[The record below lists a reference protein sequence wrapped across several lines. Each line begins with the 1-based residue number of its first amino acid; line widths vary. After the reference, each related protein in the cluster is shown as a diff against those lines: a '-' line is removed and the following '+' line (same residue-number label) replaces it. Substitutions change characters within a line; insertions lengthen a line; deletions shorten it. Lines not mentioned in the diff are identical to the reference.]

1 VFIGKMSPF
10 GPVLG
15 RFGPFWAVL
24 GRFWSFLGRF
34 WPVLSTFAPGAK
46 MAHFEHFRAVLVV
59 LSGFGVCKWV
69 ICVHFEHSKSPFQT
83 LFRGPKSVQN
93 GLILS
98 TFEPL

>member
-1 VFIGKMSPF
+1 
-10 GPVLG
+10 
-15 RFGPFWAVL
+15 
-24 GRFWSFLGRF
+24 
-34 WPVLSTFAPGAK
+34 

-83 LFRGPKSVQN
+83 LFRRPKSVQN

-98 TFEPL
+98 TFEHFRAVSVVLGLFWPLLGAFGCFWVLLDTSINGIWTPRETI